1 MREGNKESYGEGN
14 EEDNEG
20 KERSYDGSIK
30 EA

>member
-1 MREGNKESYGEGN
+1 MRESNKESYGEGN
-14 EEDNEG
+14 EEDNKD